1 MEFSIKNEIN
11 SFHLFCNNS
20 TVVKNKLLLPHTAAV
35 PWRALNV
42 MAQPSAGRMVSDLGL

>member
-11 SFHLFCNNS
+11 SFHLFNNS
-20 TVVKNKLLLPHTAAV
+20 TVVKNKLLPHTAAG

-42 MAQPSAGRMVSDLGL
+42 MAQPSAGRMVSETVLGL